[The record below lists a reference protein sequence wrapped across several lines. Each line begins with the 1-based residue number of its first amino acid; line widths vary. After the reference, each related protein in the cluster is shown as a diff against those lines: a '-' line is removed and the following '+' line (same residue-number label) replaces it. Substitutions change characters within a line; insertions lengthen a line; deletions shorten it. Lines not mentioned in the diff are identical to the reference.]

1 MFDVPASP
9 DSSSEEE
16 EQANIVIMNNYFG
29 IGVDAMLSLD
39 FHLAREEQPD
49 KFNSR

>member
-1 MFDVPASP
+1 MPTSLNSTPSD
-9 DSSSEEE
+9 E
-16 EQANIVIMNNYFG
+16 EQANVVILNNYFG